1 MPYPSKGKSAF
12 TRDKTLDQKD
22 YSMAAMAALK
32 AAVETYGYE
41 MELAKYTTTDGVTPE
56 FDSPNERILE
66 LHEVYFQLLINKVPG
81 DVPAAFPGSTVATEA
96 QAGPTTPTPSSGSGG
111 AGGHLITFG
120 KHASKTI
127 ETIDNSDPGYVRWL
141 ADKAQDAEVQ
151 KAARSYLDAKY
162 AKAEEE
168 DPYAA

>member
-1 MPYPSKGKSAF
+1 MPPSGKTAF
-12 TRDKTLDQKD
+12 KRDKTLDQKD

-41 MELAKYTTTDGVTPE
+41 MELSKYTTTDGVTPE

-81 DVPAAFPGSTVATEA
+81 DVPAAFPGSTEA
-96 QAGPTTPTPSSGSGG
+96 PAPKPVPAAQGTVYKGSDPDIT
-111 AGGHLITFG
+111 ITFG
-120 KHASKTI
+120 KHAGKSI
-127 ETIDNSDPGYVRWL
+127 ATIDSEDPGYVRWL

-151 KAARSYLDAKY
+151 KAARAYLDAKY
-162 AKAEEE
+162 AKDEEE
-168 DPYAA
+168 DPFAA